1 MAIRSELVIDGVN
14 TPITIHICNININ
27 QPIDNNNRP
36 NSMPRAGIIRMTVTR
51 VSLHSLREWA
61 VDPNMRKGGEI
72 RYIND
77 AGRTTTS
84 VLFYDAYCIDYTER
98 FNSTSSE
105 TLTVDLVISAHR
117 ILFGGTLRVTNAWP
131 GIVAPSD
138 ASADAGSANFD
149 SSSSASTSSSSSSSS
164 SDDGAIVHPT
174 EI

>member
-14 TPITIHICNININ
+14 EPITVHICNININ

-36 NSMPRAGIIRMTVTR
+36 NSMPRAGIIRLTVSR

-61 VDPNMRKGGEI
+61 VDPNMRKGGEL
-72 RYIND
+72 RYVSD

-98 FNSTSSE
+98 FNSTSAE

-117 ILFGGTLRVTNAWP
+117 ILFGGTLRVANAWP
-131 GIVAPSD
+131 GIVIPSD
-138 ASADAGSANFD
+138 TSADANGANFD
-149 SSSSASTSSSSSSSS
+149 SSSSPSASSSASSGSE
-164 SDDGAIVHPT
+164 DGPIVHPT

>member
-14 TPITIHICNININ
+14 QPITVHICNININ
-27 QPIDNNNRP
+27 QRIDNNNRP
-36 NSMPRAGIIRMTVTR
+36 NSMPRAGIIRLTVSR

-61 VDPNMRKGGEI
+61 VDPNMRKGGEL
-72 RYIND
+72 RYVND

-98 FNSTSSE
+98 FNSTSAE

-117 ILFGGTLRVTNAWP
+117 ILFGGTLRVANAWP
-131 GIVAPSD
+131 GIVIPSD
-138 ASADAGSANFD
+138 TSADANGANFD
-149 SSSSASTSSSSSSSS
+149 SSSSPSASSSASSG
-164 SDDGAIVHPT
+164 SDDGPIVHPT